1 MSVDDIEDEI
11 HLQEIK
17 QSELDATLKNNL
29 ENIESDFSE
38 ISDDT
43 KSELIRFD
51 TKQSV
56 IKSNIKIWKTRVVN
70 SATSLIKIS
79 RENFLESAHVAV
91 RVSQWFV
98 SSIIFFSVGFI
109 ALFFSLFYQNPSEGI
124 VSINGLN
131 LNEHSLIVI
140 GSVALLDLILI
151 VIIKLGI
158 RSIKKKISNIS
169 LEINENIEKI
179 HDTPPDI
186 SDGVFETENMITKL
200 LKRFP
205 ELDSKIQSITRDSRA
220 FIKIVDSVYSAKT
233 LRNSQVQYRR
243 SMENALGVYG
253 LYDNPADEIKREI
266 ENLSTPSDTEHEWVD
281 SAAPKI
287 SNAFLGLDLEID
299 AKLIKVMYDDYTNS
313 ANLFN
318 EWSDVVKDEV
328 LCRKFAHLL
337 SSRVIQTDVS
347 GSYDAFVGLIQKLD
361 PFHLKD
367 FQQDFY
373 DFFVDYE
380 SKKSRMKEVASFLEF
395 SSDVKSTIDLFF
407 PSSSDRDN

>member
-158 RSIKKKISNIS
+158 RSIKKKITSC
-169 LEINENIEKI
+169 
-179 HDTPPDI
+179 
-186 SDGVFETENMITKL
+186 
-200 LKRFP
+200 KR
-205 ELDSKIQSITRDSRA
+205 
-220 FIKIVDSVYSAKT
+220 
-233 LRNSQVQYRR
+233 RR
-243 SMENALGVYG
+243 S
-253 LYDNPADEIKREI
+253 
-266 ENLSTPSDTEHEWVD
+266 
-281 SAAPKI
+281 
-287 SNAFLGLDLEID
+287 
-299 AKLIKVMYDDYTNS
+299 
-313 ANLFN
+313 
-318 EWSDVVKDEV
+318 
-328 LCRKFAHLL
+328 
-337 SSRVIQTDVS
+337 
-347 GSYDAFVGLIQKLD
+347 
-361 PFHLKD
+361 
-367 FQQDFY
+367 
-373 DFFVDYE
+373 
-380 SKKSRMKEVASFLEF
+380 
-395 SSDVKSTIDLFF
+395 
-407 PSSSDRDN
+407 